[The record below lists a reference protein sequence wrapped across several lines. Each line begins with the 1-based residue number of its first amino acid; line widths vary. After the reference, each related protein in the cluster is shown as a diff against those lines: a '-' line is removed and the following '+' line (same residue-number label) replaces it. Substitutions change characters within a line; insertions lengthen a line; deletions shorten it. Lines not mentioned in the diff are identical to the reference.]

1 MKKVMNPLQ
10 ATRVAPADEY
20 YIFDLDSTVVREHV
34 YYSTRYGVEIAA
46 DLYYAKDLDKTV
58 NYPALVVGPP
68 FGGVKE
74 QGPGVYANQL
84 AQHGFVVLAFDPAYH
99 GYSGGQPR
107 YTGSPDTYLE
117 DFSAAVDYIGTL
129 DFVNRDQI
137 GAIGICASGGFS
149 LGAAAQD
156 ARIKAVATSV
166 MYDIP
171 SLAGMATG
179 NDRAVPLEQY
189 SQQRWTDFE
198 NGTAAVVLHYPE
210 QPQTEVPEDL
220 PMLPEFFDFYATKRG
235 WHPHA
240 LTNITTVSNLSF
252 MNFQITNHIHEIS
265 PRPVLLLTTETAHS
279 RPFSEITFE
288 KLQEPKELYVAPAA
302 DHVDF
307 YDRVD
312 LIPFAKLETFFKN
325 AFAN

>member
-1 MKKVMNPLQ
+1 
-10 ATRVAPADEY
+10 
-20 YIFDLDSTVVREHV
+20 
-34 YYSTRYGVEIAA
+34 VEIAA

-137 GAIGICASGGFS
+137 GALGICASGGFA

-179 NDRAVPLEQY
+179 IDRAVPLEQY

-198 NGTAAVVLHYPE
+198 MAQQRGLALPE

-235 WHPHA
+235 CFPCLDQYHGS
-240 LTNITTVSNLSF
+240 INLS
-252 MNFQITNHIHEIS
+252 
-265 PRPVLLLTTETAHS
+265 L
-279 RPFSEITFE
+279 
-288 KLQEPKELYVAPAA
+288 
-302 DHVDF
+302 
-307 YDRVD
+307 
-312 LIPFAKLETFFKN
+312 
-325 AFAN
+325 